1 MRYAAIV
8 ALACSLCA
16 LAASGSRAQ
25 AATVSPSLY
34 QGMHWRF
41 VGPLRGGRTVAIDG
55 IANQPNVFYIAA
67 VNGGI
72 WKTQDAGRT
81 WVPIFDREGTGSIGA
96 LAVAPSNPNVVYAGS
111 GEGLQRPDLSVGD
124 GVYKSTDAGTTWTH
138 LGLRDGQQ
146 IASMAVDPTN
156 PDRLFVAVLGHP
168 YAANPE
174 RGIYRSTDGGA
185 TFERVLFT
193 NEDAGGFAVKIDP
206 HDPKTVYATLWAA
219 RQAPWEIGASF
230 EIAGSGVYKSS
241 DGGTTWTQLTSGLPA
256 RIGRTEVAVAPSNSQ
271 VVYVYADAEANGE
284 DAGALYR
291 SDDAG
296 AHFAKVNDADEIAER
311 GDDLVSI
318 AVDPRDPQTV
328 YLTNTSTYRSTD
340 GGRTLV
346 AIKGAPGGDDYHT
359 VWINPSDPGI
369 VALASD
375 QGATISVDGGA
386 TWSSWYNQPTAQ
398 MYHVNADDRF
408 PYWLCGGQQES
419 GSACVSSRGAW
430 GQTTVRDW
438 HPAGAQEYGYVVPD
452 PLHPGVF
459 YGGKVEK
466 FDERTG
472 QAQEVSP
479 IALPTKQFRVVRT
492 EPIVFDRFDRHRMYF
507 GSNVVFVTE
516 DGGHAWHVISPDL
529 TRTQPAVP
537 SVLGAFA
544 SDDPARGKHRGVVYA
559 LAPSWVH
566 RGTLWAGT
574 DDGQVWIARDASGSS
589 VAHWK
594 NITPPE
600 LTPWSK
606 VAQIDAS
613 RTDDE
618 TAFVAVTRFRLDDQ
632 RPYVY
637 VTHDGGAQWRLAVD
651 GLPNEPVNAVRQ
663 DPVQPHLL
671 YAATENG
678 VYVSFDEGDHWQSLQ
693 LGLPHTS
700 VRDVIVHGNDLAIAT
715 HGRGFWILDDITP
728 LRQLSRDTAN
738 QAIIFFAPETAIRV
752 DNDFFLGTPLPPE
765 EPTAKNP
772 PDGAI
777 IDYVLNSA
785 ARNVSLEILDA
796 NNKMVRHVNSDQKT
810 PTYPPLPIAE
820 RWLAKPSVLETSPG
834 MHRYS
839 WNLRWGGSGEGTDS
853 DDDDGWGAP
862 RPPRIAPG
870 DYTLKLTVD
879 GKTFTQPLKVAMD
892 PRSPATPQILAQQ
905 QKLGLQMYGE
915 AIQTRKVLT
924 DMDVVTKK
932 LAALKP
938 QVQSSHPELISQIT
952 AIESAMKAIKSGTP
966 GPPGTISG
974 LTAASAAL
982 ASALRGVEGG
992 DRTTPSQVLEI
1003 YRLADEAAKSCLADW
1018 QKLQN
1023 GALAELSRSSQ
1034 SQGLPAVTL
1043 R

>member
-559 LAPSWVH
+559 LAPSYVH

-637 VTHDGGAQWRLAVD
+637 VTHDGGAQWRLAVE

-715 HGRGFWILDDITP
+715 HGRGFWILDDVEP
-728 LRQLSRDTAN
+728 LRELASPSFDRLRMTPDRLRMTPGGTL
-738 QAIIFFAPETAIRV
+738 FTPETAYRV
-752 DNDFFLGTPLPPE
+752 RWNTNSDTPLPPE
-765 EPTAKNP
+765 EPSGENP

-777 IDYVLNSA
+777 IDYALTSPAQRVTIS
-785 ARNVSLEILDA
+785 IFDA
-796 NNKMVRHVNSDQKT
+796 GERPVRTFSSDD
-810 PTYPPLPIAE
+810 PLPQPIPHLDKPAYWE
-820 RWLAKPSVLETSPG
+820 RPFSRPQTSAG
-834 MHRYS
+834 MHRFV
-839 WNLRWGGSGEGTDS
+839 WDLRD
-853 DDDDGWGAP
+853 AP
-862 RPPRIAPG
+862 PHAMTQDLPISAVVRDTPRVPLGPLLPPGR
-870 DYTLKLTVD
+870 YMVRLEVD
-879 GKTFTQPLKVAMD
+879 GKVQQQPLLVVMD
-892 PRSPATPQILAQQ
+892 PRVTMSQMALLQQYRLAQQ
-905 QKLGLQMYGE
+905 V
-915 AIQTRKVLT
+915 A
-924 DMDVVTKK
+924 D
-932 LAALKP
+932 
-938 QVQSSHPELISQIT
+938 LINRS
-952 AIESAMKAIKSGTP
+952 AESAAASKGNEKAAQAFESINEAASFLLDEIDGADA
-966 GPPGTISG
+966 PP
-974 LTAASAAL
+974 TAAAVEAMGTL
-982 ASALRGVEGG
+982 EASYA
-992 DRTTPSQVLEI
+992 
-1003 YRLADEAAKSCLADW
+1003 RLTG
-1018 QKLQN
+1018 QPP
-1023 GALAELSRSSQ
+1023 R
-1034 SQGLPAVTL
+1034 
-1043 R
+1043 